1 MKRVL
6 PVIVIALS
14 VALVIAA
21 RAQDNADYTNWMK
34 QAEKANG
41 SLRKELDAKEGDVA
55 AADASKLAGIFDQVG
70 QFWQNHNAD
79 DAVKFSTDAA
89 SSFRQASALA
99 SAAKFDEASVV
110 LKSTQANCAG
120 CHKAHRSFT
129 LHGWKIK

>member
-6 PVIVIALS
+6 PVIAIVLS
-14 VALVIAA
+14 AALVIAV
-21 RAQDNADYTNWMK
+21 RAQDDADYANWMK

-41 SLRKELDAKEGDVA
+41 SLRKELDAKAGDVA

-70 QFWQNHNAD
+70 QFWQDRKAD
-79 DAVKFSTDAA
+79 DAVKFSTDA
-89 SSFRQASALA
+89 SSGFRQVSALA
-99 SAAKFDEASVV
+99 SAAKFDEASAV